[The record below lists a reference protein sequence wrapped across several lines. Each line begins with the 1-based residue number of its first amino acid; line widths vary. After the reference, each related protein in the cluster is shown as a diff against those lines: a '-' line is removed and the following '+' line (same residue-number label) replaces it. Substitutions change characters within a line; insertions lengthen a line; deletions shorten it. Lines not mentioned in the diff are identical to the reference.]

1 MAIRVLSVE
10 DAEKLMKLSIKAGN
24 EMIINGAE
32 IYRAEDTVERI
43 LNSNKN
49 ISEAECVFTYSSIL
63 ITFYYENKAYTAI
76 KKVKDRKVNL
86 EKVSLINSLSRE
98 FVSSSMN
105 LDLAESLLEK
115 IINSGEISEYKK
127 TIMSALGCS
136 LFTLTIGRSFKDF
149 LAAFFATIISQ
160 IFLRVTRAGGR
171 KYFMETLIGGL
182 IATIFALIF
191 SRLNLIDKVE
201 NVIVGSI
208 LILFPGLSLTNAVR
222 DIMNG
227 DMVSGMVGFIHA
239 IFVAIALA
247 LGVGM
252 IIKLNVFLGA

>member
-1 MAIRVLSVE
+1 
-10 DAEKLMKLSIKAGN
+10 
-24 EMIINGAE
+24 
-32 IYRAEDTVERI
+32 
-43 LNSNKN
+43 
-49 ISEAECVFTYSSIL
+49 
-63 ITFYYENKAYTAI
+63 
-76 KKVKDRKVNL
+76 
-86 EKVSLINSLSRE
+86 
-98 FVSSSMN
+98 
-105 LDLAESLLEK
+105 
-115 IINSGEISEYKK
+115 
-127 TIMSALGCS
+127 MSALGCS

-247 LGVGM
+247 LGVGIM
-252 IIKLNVFLGA
+252 IKLNVFLEHKMDIIFEFVIMAISVVSFAYAYNIPPRSLLAVGLTGGVSWIIYSLLRSIDKEYLGVFLASLTIGTMAIFFSKSINYHPLFI